1 MTREEFNKWAERA
14 YNHAQR
20 NRSCYIGTI
29 PNSNATICYD
39 TTTGKVGVARCHPDD
54 DFDFVVGTAIAYTRC
69 YDFEVPTIIEM
80 KKLSEMKNG
89 DVFFYDDIEYMFV
102 GEAYKGLYAVYNLAD
117 DNIEQFRDSKSSYRV
132 LI

>member
-1 MTREEFNKWAERA
+1 MTREEFYKWAKRA
-14 YNHAQR
+14 YDHAKR

-54 DFDFVVGTAIAYTRC
+54 DFDFTIGVAIAYTRC

-89 DVFFYDDIEYMFV
+89 DVFFYDDTEYMFI
-102 GEAYKGLYAVYNLAD
+102 GEACRGLYAVYNIAD
-117 DNIEQFRDSKSSYRV
+117 DNIEQFRDSKNSYRV